1 MNLQSFIQS
10 AHFYTVETCP
20 EPLMAELA
28 NNWAPIAQ
36 LAEIAVFDGIW
47 FAWKLQG
54 DPAGLWRTIMD
65 RHDIAGSLHD
75 CARALWETAEMARIV
90 RALPHCARALW
101 ETDYRPAPPSR
112 QATIARL
119 WLLAYTRVRGKRG
132 DAICLYLGQAL
143 AILSL
148 PNPDTQLA
156 NNRLRVAIVHF
167 RMAARQHDIMPR
179 PRR

>member
-1 MNLQSFIQS
+1 MNLQQLTSLWDLKSTRRVADIR
-10 AHFYTVETCP
+10 FYTVETCP

-36 LAEIAVFDGIW
+36 LAEIAVFDGIC

-75 CARALWETAEMARIV
+75 CARALWET
-90 RALPHCARALW
+90 
-101 ETDYRPAPPSR
+101 DYRPAPPSR

-119 WLLAYTRVRGKRG
+119 WLLAYTRVRGKMG

-156 NNRLRVAIVHF
+156 NNRLRVAIAYF
-167 RMAARQHDIMPR
+167 RMAALQHDIMPR